1 MCAAYRT
8 SGTVESVNPAFEALL
23 VHLAVE
29 SHGLS
34 QSGMLRLFCG
44 AAGKYFG
51 ASDAC
56 CSSFSN
62 REGWIIVE
70 TEGRQLWGCPGDSL
84 TAATA
89 DRLDLAL
96 RTGKAMFCEIRANE
110 FLCRQGDGEHSEVA
124 VPFLSHG
131 KSLGA
136 ALLLRPEATG
146 QTDQRLVEQ
155 LTLLGAFFA

>member
-1 MCAAYRT
+1 MCATYRT
-8 SGTVESVNPAFEALL
+8 SGTVESVTPAFEALL

-56 CSSFSN
+56 CSSFSS

-89 DRLDLAL
+89 ERLDLPL
-96 RTGKAMFCEIRANE
+96 RTGKPMFCETRPNE
-110 FLCRQGDGEHSEVA
+110 FLCPQRDGSPSERA
-124 VPFLSHG
+124 VPFLVPSM
-131 KSLGA
+131 
-136 ALLLRPEATG
+136 
-146 QTDQRLVEQ
+146 
-155 LTLLGAFFA
+155 